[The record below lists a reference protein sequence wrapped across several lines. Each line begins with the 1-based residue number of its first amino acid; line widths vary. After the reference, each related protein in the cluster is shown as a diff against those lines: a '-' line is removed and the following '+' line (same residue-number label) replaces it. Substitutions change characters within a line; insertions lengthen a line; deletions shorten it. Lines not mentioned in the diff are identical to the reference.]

1 MKNIILIGA
10 SDHCRYTIDIIEQEN
25 KYKIVG
31 ILDRSLSA
39 GQVFGGYE
47 ILGYLDDI
55 VELMTQK
62 DATGGLVAIGDNF
75 TRKSVVEDVIKK
87 IPDFKFINAI
97 HPSVIIGKEVNL
109 GWGSV
114 MMAGVIIN
122 NNCSIGN
129 HTFLATKSSIDHD
142 SSLGEFSSLSPGV
155 TTGGRVLIGTCTA
168 IGIGATILHYKNIGD
183 FSVIGGNSLVTK
195 DIGDNVLAFGIPAKP
210 IKERQPDER
219 YL

>member
-31 ILDRSLSA
+31 LLDKNLPA
-39 GQVFGGYE
+39 GEFYGGYE
-47 ILGYLDDI
+47 VLGYLDDI
-55 VELMTQK
+55 VEIMFQQGAL
-62 DATGGLVAIGDNF
+62 GGLVAIGDNF
-75 TRKSVVEDVIKK
+75 TRKSIVADIIKK

-97 HPSVIIGKEVNL
+97 HPSVIIGKEVTI

-114 MMAGVIIN
+114 IMAGVIIN
-122 NNCSIGN
+122 NNCRIGN

-168 IGIGATILHYKNIGD
+168 IGIGATILHYKNIGN
-183 FSVIGGNSLVTK
+183 FSVVGGNSLVTK
-195 DIGDNVLAFGIPAKP
+195 DIGNNILAFGIPAKP
-210 IKERQPDER
+210 IKERKPADR